1 MRSRKKFLALA
12 SVAALVVAACGG
24 DDSGGSAESPTT
36 TPTDATAPST
46 DDGEDEAGDSGES
59 TPETEPGAE
68 PATGDPFVIGWLTDA
83 TSVTRGTY
91 FPEYEG
97 AKLFFAEL
105 NEQGGINGR
114 PVELVVEDMQID
126 AELAVTAATRLLQS
140 EGAIMLAGGTIE
152 GRMPPIFDVVR
163 QEGAPFLTGHSA
175 RPDMFPPSP
184 DPLLFTAGNVFEAMS
199 DARVDVW
206 PLLFESEFPD
216 GGVSACYIH
225 EAPAAV
231 AVCDRWLEEQALATP
246 QWQPGMIVNA
256 PLQTTDF
263 TPFIRPLVESNPDV
277 LFDISI
283 ASHAIGVAVTARN
296 LGFTGPIAF
305 SMTATPE
312 TDIDAV
318 VQQVGGEN
326 LYAVSNIVSVDET
339 DVPEVQRLLD
349 AAERYGTEIPPSSAT
364 VNGWLMGMIIAD
376 SLERCGDDC
385 DRASLRDALEATDI
399 DTRGLTGGNFAFSPT
414 DHVGPRYWT
423 GYRYD
428 PAERKLVRAVDEWIT
443 FDNSTDLRR
452 PLAG

>member
-1 MRSRKKFLALA
+1 MRLLKRTIALM
-12 SVAALVVAACGG
+12 SVTALTVAACGG
-24 DDSGGSAESPTT
+24 DDSNGATESVE
-36 TPTDATAPST
+36 TPATSVETPATNAP
-46 DDGEDEAGDSGES
+46 
-59 TPETEPGAE
+59 EPGTQPAAGE
-68 PATGDPFVIGWLTDA
+68 PIVIGWLTDA

-105 NEQGGINGR
+105 NEQGGIDGR
-114 PVELVVEDMQID
+114 PVKIVVEDMKID
-126 AELAVTAATRLLQS
+126 AELAVTAATKLLQS

-163 QEGAPFLTGHSA
+163 QEGAPFLSGHSA
-175 RPDMFPPSP
+175 RPDMFPSSP
-184 DPLLFTAGNVFEAMS
+184 DPLLFTVGNVFEAMS

-225 EAPAAV
+225 ESPAAV

-246 QWQPGMIVNA
+246 EWQPGMIVSA

-263 TPFIRPLVESNPDV
+263 TPFIRPLIESNPDV
-277 LFDISI
+277 LFAISI
-283 ASHAIGVAVTARN
+283 ASHAVGVAVTARN
-296 LGFTGPIAF
+296 LGFPGPITF

-312 TDIDAV
+312 TDIDTV

-326 LYAVSNIVSVDET
+326 LFAVSNMVSVNET
-339 DVPEVQRLLD
+339 GIPEVQRLLD
-349 AAERYGTEIPPSSAT
+349 AAAQHGTEIAPSSAT

-376 SLERCGDDC
+376 SLERCGADC
-385 DRASLRDALEATDI
+385 NRATLRDALEETDI
-399 DTRGLTGGNFAFSPT
+399 DTRGLTGGNFTFSPT

-428 PAERKLVRAVDEWIT
+428 SAEGKLVRAVDRWVK
-443 FDNSTDLRR
+443 FDNATGLRR